1 MQTTAARAARR
12 TVKRR
17 RFAVPSWRGISRVA
31 ARSRIA
37 VAGFCIC
44 LPIVLLAVIAPA
56 VAPYDPQGMNIQQR
70 LLAPSLSHPMG
81 TDVFGRDTLSRVIF
95 GDRISVEVGGLS
107 VLLGLVVGSALGA
120 TAGYT
125 GGRFDDVV
133 MRLMDATL
141 AFPAILLAL
150 VLIAILGPGLVAVMT
165 AVAALRIPIFAR
177 TIRSLV
183 LTERTRDYVDAARC
197 IGQRHVVILLRHI
210 FPNIL
215 SATIVLATSYFA
227 SGIVI
232 EASLSFLGLGVI
244 PPDVSW
250 GTMLN
255 DSRQVMQMDPWTAV
269 FPGLALSVAV
279 LGFNLLGDGV
289 RDLLDPWLTTAAAG
303 RRAPRGIAA
312 GTPASS

>member
-1 MQTTAARAARR
+1 M
-12 TVKRR
+12 
-17 RFAVPSWRGISRVA
+17 PYWRGVSRVA
-31 ARSRIA
+31 SRSRVA
-37 VAGFCIC
+37 VAGFSIC
-44 LPIVLLAVIAPA
+44 LPIVILAVIAPA
-56 VAPYDPQGMNIQQR
+56 VTPYDPEVMNIQER
-70 LLAPSLSHPMG
+70 LLPPSLSHPMG

-95 GDRISVEVGGLS
+95 GDRISVEVGGIS
-107 VLLGLVVGSALGA
+107 VLLGLVAGSGLGA
-120 TAGYT
+120 VAGYI
-125 GGRFDDVV
+125 GGRFDVVV

-150 VLIAILGPGLVAVMT
+150 VLIAILGPGLVPVMT

-177 TIRSLV
+177 TVRSLV

-197 IGQRHVVILLRHI
+197 IGQRHLVILLRHI
-210 FPNIL
+210 FPNII
-215 SATIVLATSYFA
+215 SPTIVLATSYFA

-255 DSRQVMQMDPWTAV
+255 DSRQVMQMDPWTAI

-289 RDLLDPWLTTAAAG
+289 RDLLDPWLSTAMAG
-303 RRAPRGIAA
+303 RSMSRRATAN
-312 GTPASS
+312 

>member
-1 MQTTAARAARR
+1 MQATPVKGGHG
-12 TVKRR
+12 TVKHGRL
-17 RFAVPSWRGISRVA
+17 ATPYWRGVSRLVTRSRVA
-31 ARSRIA
+31 IT
-37 VAGFCIC
+37 GFCIC
-44 LPIVLLAVIAPA
+44 LPIVILAMIAPV
-56 VAPYDPQGMNIQQR
+56 VAPYDPQVMNIQQR
-70 LLAPSLSHPMG
+70 LLPPSLRHPMG

-120 TAGYT
+120 MAGYI

-177 TIRSLV
+177 TVRALV
-183 LTERTRDYVDAARC
+183 LTERARDYVDAARC
-197 IGQRHVVILLRHI
+197 IGQRHLVILLRHI
-210 FPNIL
+210 FPNII
-215 SATIVLATSYFA
+215 SPTIVLATSYFA

-255 DSRQVMQMDPWTAV
+255 DSRRVMQIDPWTAI

-289 RDLLDPWLTTAAAG
+289 RDLLDPWLSTAAAG
-303 RRAPRGIAA
+303 RRARVTAA
-312 GTPASS
+312 STSPAS

>member
-1 MQTTAARAARR
+1 MNHRLVMPR
-12 TVKRR
+12 
-17 RFAVPSWRGISRVA
+17 WRGVFRLMSRSRV
-31 ARSRIA
+31 A

-44 LPIVLLAVIAPA
+44 LPIVILAVIAPA
-56 VAPYDPQGMNIQQR
+56 VTPYDPEVMNIQER
-70 LLAPSLSHPMG
+70 LLPPSLSHPMG

-95 GDRISVEVGGLS
+95 GDRISVEVGGIS
-107 VLLGLVVGSALGA
+107 VLLGLVAGSGLGA
-120 TAGYT
+120 VAGYI
-125 GGRFDDVV
+125 GGRFDVVV

-177 TIRSLV
+177 TVRSLV

-197 IGQRHVVILLRHI
+197 IGQRHLVILLRHI
-210 FPNIL
+210 FPNII
-215 SATIVLATSYFA
+215 SPTIVLATSYFA

-255 DSRQVMQMDPWTAV
+255 DSRQVMQMDPWTAI
-269 FPGLALSVAV
+269 FPGLSLSVAV

-289 RDLLDPWLTTAAAG
+289 RDLLDPWLSTATAGRQWSGGTTAN
-303 RRAPRGIAA
+303 
-312 GTPASS
+312 

>member
-1 MQTTAARAARR
+1 MPR
-12 TVKRR
+12 
-17 RFAVPSWRGISRVA
+17 WRGVSRVVS
-31 ARSRIA
+31 RSRVA

-44 LPIVLLAVIAPA
+44 LPIVILAVIAPA
-56 VAPYDPQGMNIQQR
+56 VTPYDPEVMNIRER
-70 LLAPSLSHPMG
+70 LLPPSLSHPMG

-95 GDRISVEVGGLS
+95 GDRISVEVGGIS
-107 VLLGLVVGSALGA
+107 VLLGLVAGSGLGA
-120 TAGYT
+120 VAGYI
-125 GGRFDDVV
+125 GGRFDVVV

-177 TIRSLV
+177 TVRSLV

-197 IGQRHVVILLRHI
+197 IGQRHLVILLRHI
-210 FPNIL
+210 FPNII
-215 SATIVLATSYFA
+215 SPTIVLATSYFA

-255 DSRQVMQMDPWTAV
+255 DSRQVMQMDPWTAI
-269 FPGLALSVAV
+269 FPGLSLSVAV

-289 RDLLDPWLTTAAAG
+289 RDLLDPWLSTATAGRQLSRGTTAN
-303 RRAPRGIAA
+303 
-312 GTPASS
+312 